1 MPNPGQCKTS
11 SLIVHKQLKIIFVK
25 SLSFLKQSLLIMLTG
40 VSLSVSGQNSPQ
52 IINVDGRKT
61 TSLDGLWRTIVDPYE
76 NGYYDYRRKPLSDG
90 FGSDKDLTD
99 KSVLQ
104 EYNFAADKTL
114 FVPGDWNTQRAELY
128 YYEGTVWYRKR
139 FDYIPVNGY
148 RQFVHFAAVNYEAI
162 VFFNGKEIGKHIG
175 GFTPFNFE
183 ITGLIKAGENSIVVK
198 VDNKRIPEGV
208 PTINTDWWNYG
219 GITRQV
225 NMIETPATFIRDYY
239 VQLKKGDKNSISG
252 WVQLD
257 GKQTTQK
264 VKIVIAELKIAQEVK
279 TDQNGYAPF
288 EIKVTPVYW
297 SPENPKLYRVSISS
311 ESDTISDE
319 IGFRTIETKGTK
331 ILLNGKE
338 IFCRGISIHEEAAY
352 RNGRAYSSDDASILL
367 GWAKELGCNFVRL
380 AHYPHN
386 EPMIRQAEKMGLLV
400 WSEIPVYWTIEWS
413 NPETYK
419 NAENQ
424 LIDMITRDK
433 NRTNIIIWSIAN
445 ETPQSTER
453 YDFLSRLA
461 AKARSMDDVRFVSAA
476 LEKEEIKP
484 GLMTVNDSLGKLFD
498 IISFN
503 EYVGWYDGLPEKC
516 DRVNWTFSEQKP
528 VIISEFGG
536 ECVYGLRGAKT
547 DRFTEDYQEDLY
559 IHSVNMFKH
568 IPGLA
573 GTTPWILKDFRSPR
587 RQLPGV
593 QDDFNR
599 KGLVSDKGQK
609 KRAFFVMKKWY
620 EELKAKETP

>member
-1 MPNPGQCKTS
+1 MKGLHILRYGLVVMIAWISVP
-11 SLIVHKQLKIIFVK
+11 
-25 SLSFLKQSLLIMLTG
+25 
-40 VSLSVSGQNSPQ
+40 VSGQLHPQ
-52 IINVDGRKT
+52 LINVDARHT

-76 NGYYDYRRKPLSDG
+76 NGYYDYRRKPLANG
-90 FGSDKDLTD
+90 FGEDRDLAD

-104 EYNFAADKTL
+104 EYNFATDKTL
-114 FVPGDWNTQRAELY
+114 SVPGDWNTQRPELY

-139 FDYIPVNGY
+139 FAYNPTNGN
-148 RQFVHFAAVNYEAI
+148 RQFLYFAAVNYEAI
-162 VFFNGKEIGKHIG
+162 VFVNGKEIGKHVG

-183 ITGLIKAGENSIVVK
+183 VTGLIRPGDNSIVVK
-198 VDNKRIPEGV
+198 VDNKRMLEGV

-225 NMIETPATFIRDYY
+225 DVIETPATLIRDYY
-239 VQLKKGDKNSISG
+239 VQLKKGDKHSIGG

-257 GKQTTQK
+257 GKQPIQK
-264 VKIVIAELKIAQEVK
+264 VTIEIPELKIRQEVS
-279 TDQNGYAPF
+279 TDPNGYAPL
-288 EIKVTPVYW
+288 EIKATPVYW
-297 SPENPKLYRVSISS
+297 SPENPKLYKVLLTS
-311 ESDTISDE
+311 ESDRISDN

-338 IFCRGISIHEEAAY
+338 IFCRGICIHEEAAY
-352 RNGRAYSSDDASILL
+352 RNGRAYSSEEAAILL

-386 EPMIRQAEKMGLLV
+386 EQMIRQAEKMGFLV
-400 WSEIPVYWTIEWS
+400 WSEIPVYWTIQWS
-413 NPETYK
+413 NPGTYR

-424 LIDMITRDK
+424 LVDMITRDK

-445 ETPQSTER
+445 ETPQSPER
-453 YDFLSRLA
+453 FDFLSRLA
-461 AKARSMDDVRFVSAA
+461 AKARSMDNVRLVSAA
-476 LEKEEIKP
+476 LEKEEIEP
-484 GLMTVNDSLGKLFD
+484 GLMTVNDQLGKSFD

-528 VIISEFGG
+528 VIVSEFGG

-547 DRFTEDYQEDLY
+547 DRFTEDYQEDLF
-559 IHSVNMFKH
+559 IHSVNMLKQ

-587 RQLPGV
+587 RQLPGM

-609 KRAFFVMKKWY
+609 KKAFFVMKKWY
-620 EELKAKETP
+620 EELMTE